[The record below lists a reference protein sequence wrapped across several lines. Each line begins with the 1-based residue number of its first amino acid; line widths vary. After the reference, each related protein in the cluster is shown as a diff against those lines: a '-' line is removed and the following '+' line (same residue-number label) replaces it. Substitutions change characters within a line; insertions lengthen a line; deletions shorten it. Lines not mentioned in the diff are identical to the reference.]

1 MFKKKVISYILS
13 KFFFRT
19 NSKNLTSFYDDE
31 SDYHYISPSHRQELR
46 FIQTLEDH
54 SHFFR
59 KLNIVF
65 QNEDGNIILDIGSN
79 LGYWA
84 LAFDKYLEREKI
96 IFAFEPDLENFQYL
110 SHNASRYPN
119 IQLFQTGLSSEIED
133 LSVGMPDY
141 VDDLSEDRKINTGYL
156 SVLHNKTDASKIRFS
171 SGDNFIPGLLKDKD
185 RILIIKIDV
194 EGFEDQVLSGLKEII
209 SIHKPAVIL
218 EINPRTQV
226 LSGYSLHHVFELF
239 LDLDYE
245 PLVPQTDKE
254 FNIDEAGMPNQ
265 ALNMILSPRALT
277 AKFKSEMD
285 YKAIR

>member
-1 MFKKKVISYILS
+1 MFKKKVISYILN

-19 NSKNLTSFYDDE
+19 NSKNLTSFYDRE

-46 FIQTLEDH
+46 FIQTLEDR
-54 SHFFR
+54 SHFFK
-59 KLNIVF
+59 KLNRVF
-65 QNEDGNIILDIGSN
+65 KNEDGNIILDIGSN

-84 LAFDKYLEREKI
+84 LAFDKYLERKKI

-156 SVLHNKTDASKIRFS
+156 SVLHNKTNASKIRFS
-171 SGDNFIPGLLKDKD
+171 SGDKFIPGLINDKD
-185 RILIIKIDV
+185 RIFIIKIDV
-194 EGFEDQVLSGLKEII
+194 EGFEDKVLYGLRETI

-245 PLVPQTDKE
+245 PLVPQTDEE
-254 FNIDEAGMPNQ
+254 FDIDEVGMPNQ
-265 ALNMILSPRALT
+265 ALNMILSPQALT
-277 AKFKSEMD
+277 SKFKAEMD
-285 YKAIR
+285 YIAIR